1 LTGVMREDWSENLL
15 AELRVA
21 RMDERTAISVG
32 ALALIA
38 ALLVVAYLLRWLR
51 LRETKR
57 RMGECLARYFN
68 GDLPLGQL
76 AQRAREIASRR
87 FMGSPECQ
95 ALVQAAF
102 QRSAEA
108 KLAGKAHSLQI
119 EKQLLTALADVKSE
133 FGLPDR
139 FRSEGWRA
147 GRE

>member
-1 LTGVMREDWSENLL
+1 
-15 AELRVA
+15 
-21 RMDERTAISVG
+21 MDEGTAIKVV
-32 ALALIA
+32 APALIA
-38 ALLVVAYLLRWLR
+38 ALLVVAYLTRWHR

-57 RMGECLARYFN
+57 RMGECLAGYFN
-68 GDLPLGQL
+68 GDLPLDQL
-76 AQRAREIASRR
+76 ARRAREIASWR

-108 KLAGKAHSLQI
+108 KLAGKAYSSQI
-119 EKQLLTALADVKSE
+119 EKQLLIALADVKTE